1 VPHPFTLLALLA
13 LSFEGS
19 LEGSLEGLALSCE
32 GPVLRL
38 RFFSVWGLGAAP
50 SCTEPCEGSV
60 LRVRLFSCTTSAPL
74 AERLPDIKKHGDP
87 EVGRA
92 AVLRQGK
99 KKAFSQIVLRRFYSL
114 PSMWPCRCLAQASAV
129 V

>member
-1 VPHPFTLLALLA
+1 VPHPFTLLA

-38 RFFSVWGLGAAP
+38 RFFSVWSLGAAT

-74 AERLPDIKKHGDP
+74 AERSPDIKKHGGP

-99 KKAFSQIVLRRFYSL
+99 EAFSQIVLRRFYSL